1 MAVLTSSLIPLKL
14 GYERA
19 ALIHLIVQGLTLR
32 RRYSE
37 FASFREALVR
47 LYPTL
52 IIPPIPE
59 KHTVGMY
66 LILFFVN
73 GVDVA

>member
-1 MAVLTSSLIPLKL
+1 M
-14 GYERA
+14 
-19 ALIHLIVQGLTLR
+19 TLR

-47 LYPTL
+47 LFPTL

-59 KHTVGMY
+59 KHSMCTSY
-66 LILFFVN
+66 LGDDGLIS
-73 GVDVA
+73 

>member
-1 MAVLTSSLIPLKL
+1 MAVLISLRIPLKL
-14 GYERA
+14 GYYPPA
-19 ALIHLIVQGLTLR
+19 TIQLIEQGLTLR

-52 IIPPIPE
+52 MIPPIPE

-66 LILFFVN
+66 LIPVFVN
-73 GVDVA
+73 DADVV

>member
-1 MAVLTSSLIPLKL
+1 M
-14 GYERA
+14 
-19 ALIHLIVQGLTLR
+19 TLR

-47 LYPTL
+47 LFPTL

-59 KHTVGMY
+59 KHSMCTY
-66 LILFFVN
+66 LHTLLGLMGQLIMLLRQEKQLKMSASSTTESACYNPF
-73 GVDVA
+73 